1 MKPWKDL
8 FRTHIL
14 ERGRNYYE
22 EDCVALLKQTST
34 GYTAVVEGT
43 DDYDVEIEICDNQVS
58 DMTCTCPYAA
68 EGNYCK
74 HMAAALYKIEEGNP
88 DAKMPVNCLQ
98 TVQNQEKEL
107 KEIVE
112 GIPVEDLREILFT
125 LATSDNFLYNKIM
138 TKYAPITS
146 CHMARLKEQVD
157 DIGYNYSDRGG
168 FVDYYHATDYT
179 DALNEL
185 LDENIP
191 LLLEKNCRMEAFE
204 LVNCV
209 FYEIGNRDIDDSD
222 GGTSFVADNCY
233 EYWQTILHECNDGE
247 KENMF
252 QWFRHHQENYVIDY
266 MEEYISDFLLNEFHD
281 EGMLQE
287 KLHMLDEKI
296 DKVQKENY
304 SSDSYSV
311 YYGMV
316 NNITARIRLME
327 ELNYSKKEIRDYRQ
341 KYRNFSEIRKM
352 EIQEYLSDRKYEEAI
367 AVLKESKILDADKAG
382 LVAEYSQQL
391 IQIYEKRNM
400 QKEYAQEL
408 QYQVFECMQRN
419 LEYIVKWKKLY
430 RETEWEEQR
439 EKLLQDKTS
448 SWIRYE
454 FLVEEEL
461 FERLLQEIQKNN
473 SVYALDQYEKVLKKH
488 LPNEVRDTYVQYVKN
503 GAVRTSDRK
512 AYKYLMSYLKKITKY
527 PDGKKIARNIADCWK
542 QDYKRR
548 PAMMD
553 ELRKAGF

>member
-222 GGTSFVADNCY
+222 G
-233 EYWQTILHECNDGE
+233 E
-247 KENMF
+247 
-252 QWFRHHQENYVIDY
+252 HH
-266 MEEYISDFLLNEFHD
+266 L
-281 EGMLQE
+281 
-287 KLHMLDEKI
+287 
-296 DKVQKENY
+296 
-304 SSDSYSV
+304 
-311 YYGMV
+311 
-316 NNITARIRLME
+316 
-327 ELNYSKKEIRDYRQ
+327 
-341 KYRNFSEIRKM
+341 
-352 EIQEYLSDRKYEEAI
+352 
-367 AVLKESKILDADKAG
+367 
-382 LVAEYSQQL
+382 
-391 IQIYEKRNM
+391 
-400 QKEYAQEL
+400 
-408 QYQVFECMQRN
+408 
-419 LEYIVKWKKLY
+419 
-430 RETEWEEQR
+430 
-439 EKLLQDKTS
+439 
-448 SWIRYE
+448 
-454 FLVEEEL
+454 
-461 FERLLQEIQKNN
+461 
-473 SVYALDQYEKVLKKH
+473 
-488 LPNEVRDTYVQYVKN
+488 
-503 GAVRTSDRK
+503 
-512 AYKYLMSYLKKITKY
+512 
-527 PDGKKIARNIADCWK
+527 
-542 QDYKRR
+542 
-548 PAMMD
+548 
-553 ELRKAGF
+553 

>member
-14 ERGRNYYE
+14 ERGLKYYE
-22 EDCVALLKQTST
+22 EGYVASLEQTLT
-34 GYTAVVEGT
+34 GYMAVVEGT
-43 DDYDVEIEICDNQVS
+43 DDYYVEIEIRDDQVY

-68 EGNYCK
+68 DGNYCK
-74 HMAAALYKIEEGNP
+74 HMAAVLYKIEEGEADTKIPANYFEKVQ
-88 DAKMPVNCLQ
+88 DQKRELQ
-98 TVQNQEKEL
+98 EVIAGIPIKEL
-107 KEIVE
+107 QEIV
-112 GIPVEDLREILFT
+112 FT
-125 LATSDNFLYNKIM
+125 QATSDDFLYNRIM
-138 TKYAPITS
+138 TKYALITPR
-146 CHMARLKEQVD
+146 HMIRLKQQVN
-157 DIGYNYSDRGG
+157 DIGYHYSDRSG

-179 DALNEL
+179 DALNTL
-185 LDENIP
+185 LYENIP
-191 LLLEKNCRMEAFE
+191 LLLEKNYRMEAFE

-209 FYEIGNRDIDDSD
+209 FYEIGNRDMDDSD

-233 EYWQTILHECNDGE
+233 EYWQTILQECNDKE
-247 KENMF
+247 KESMF
-252 QWFRHHQENYVIDY
+252 QWFQEHQENYVMDY
-266 MEEYISDFLLNEFHD
+266 LEDYISDFLLNEFHD
-281 EGMLQE
+281 EEILQK

-296 DKVQKENY
+296 AKFQKENY
-304 SSDSYSV
+304 SGDSYSA
-311 YYGMV
+311 YYGVV
-316 NNITARIRLME
+316 NNITARIRLMQ
-327 ELNYSKKEIRDYRQ
+327 ELNYSKQEIREYRQ

-352 EIQEYLSDRKYEEAI
+352 EIQEYLSGGKYEEAI
-367 AVLKESKILDADKAG
+367 AVLKESKSLDADKAG
-382 LVAEYSQQL
+382 VVAEYSQQL

-408 QYQVFECMQRN
+408 EYQVFECMQRD
-419 LEYIVKWKKLY
+419 LEYIAKLKKLY
-430 RETEWEEQR
+430 SETEWEEQR
-439 EKLLQDKTS
+439 ERFLQGKTS

-461 FERLLQEIQKNN
+461 FEELLREIQKNQ

-488 LPNEVRDTYVQYVKN
+488 LPNEVRDIYVQYVKK
-503 GAVRTSDRK
+503 GAIQTADRK

-527 PDGKKIARNIADCWK
+527 PNGKKIAQDIAESWR